1 DGPVCVT
8 ARSPWARTNVLPDAV
23 LLDGS
28 SDGGVSV
35 RVAVGAR
42 IVPLGTSGS
51 MYNCRAM
58 FASPPLITPTGSVKL
73 TGPVVP
79 YARTGSVGK
88 SLVLVIKL
96 NCSPAGISK
105 LRVAPP
111 ANNWP

>member
-58 FASPPLITPTGSVKL
+58 FASPPVSIPAGSVKL
-73 TGPVVP
+73 IRPDVP
-79 YARTGSVGK
+79 YAITGSVGNP
-88 SLVLVIKL
+88 LLLVIKL
-96 NCSPAGISK
+96 NCSLAGISK
-105 LRVAPP
+105 LRVAPSP
-111 ANNWP
+111 